1 MPDQNEKLQRFTEA
15 VMRDAARE
23 SNALRRQL
31 HEKRTA
37 ALEKAHTEGRE
48 TSRAYYDKEAGR
60 IRSEAGREVSR
71 HLMDIKRQVYLRR
84 KEITG
89 EVIDK
94 VRDRVSAFTSAPDYP
109 AHLEQLLQAAMKQLP
124 GATSVRL
131 LLREEDL
138 SLGERLSAVI
148 APVSVEYCAGTFSLG
163 GLVLHCPELGL
174 RLDCSFDTRLEDL
187 SAHFAEQFGLSLS
200 DELDFEEEPAHE

>member
-48 TSRAYYDKEAGR
+48 VSRAYYDREAGR

-94 VRDRVSAFTSAPDYP
+94 VRGRVAEFTVSPGYVT
-109 AHLEQLLQAAMKQLP
+109 HLEQLFLSAMKQLP

-131 LLREEDL
+131 LLRQKDL
-138 SLGERLSAVI
+138 PLGDRLAAI
-148 APVSVEYCAGTFSLG
+148 AAPVAVEIAAGSFTLG
-163 GLVLHCPELGL
+163 GLVLHCPELNL
-174 RLDCSFDTRLEDL
+174 RLDCSFDTRLEEL
-187 SAHFAEQFGLSLS
+187 SAHVAEQFGLSLS
-200 DELDFEEEPAHE
+200 DELDFEEEPSHE